1 MVTSQY
7 ERVVAEPALDRR
19 RLEANGCKLIQR
31 REIRTV
37 ASPANAQPVDEFLIA
52 ILVSGL
58 DVIEQP
64 APLAHHFE
72 QAAP

>member
-1 MVTSQY
+1 MVTSQC
-7 ERVVAEPALDRR
+7 EWVAAEPALGR
-19 RLEANGCKLIQR
+19 RLEANESKSILW
-31 REIRTV
+31 REAKAV
-37 ASPANAQPVDEFLIA
+37 ASPANAQPVDKFLIA

-58 DVIEQP
+58 DVIEQT